1 MYAVAC
7 FCVAYPLTV
16 LWASCPGKV
25 RGGLVVGVVLFGTAS
40 PGSLFFA
47 FRYEAVSAA
56 AGEVAL
62 REVELEAAA
71 HLCFNI
77 VNLGVSEKVRALWV
91 GYNVDPVLVLYDVA
105 VAGFVQ
111 FQTELVAGASS
122 CFNEYAEGE
131 GLVADLFEVVL
142 DLDRCFFGYAN
153 CHILYLILV
162 QGFLFNPDPA
172 ALADLCLQWN
182 KGRFYEI
189 L

>member
-47 FRYEAVSAA
+47 FGYEAVAAA
-56 AGEVAL
+56 AGEVAF
-62 REVELEAAA
+62 REVEFEAAA

-77 VNLGVSEKVRALWV
+77 VDLGVSEKVCALRV
-91 GYNVDPVLVLYDVA
+91 GDDVNPVPVLDDIA

-111 FQTELVAGASS
+111 
-122 CFNEYAEGE
+122 
-131 GLVADLFEVVL
+131 
-142 DLDRCFFGYAN
+142 
-153 CHILYLILV
+153 
-162 QGFLFNPDPA
+162 
-172 ALADLCLQWN
+172 
-182 KGRFYEI
+182 
-189 L
+189 

>member
-16 LWASCPGKV
+16 LCANCLGKL

-56 AGEVAL
+56 ACEVAF

-77 VNLGVSEKVRALWV
+77 VDLGVSEKICALRV
-91 GYNVDPVLVLYDVA
+91 GYDVDSVLVFDDVA
-105 VAGFVQ
+105 VTGFVQ
-111 FQTELVAGASS
+111 FQTELVSRTS
-122 CFNEYAEGE
+122 TCFDEDA
-131 GLVADLFEVVL
+131 
-142 DLDRCFFGYAN
+142 
-153 CHILYLILV
+153 
-162 QGFLFNPDPA
+162 
-172 ALADLCLQWN
+172 
-182 KGRFYEI
+182 
-189 L
+189 

>member
-56 AGEVAL
+56 AGEVAF

-71 HLCFNI
+71 HLRFNI
-77 VNLGVSEKVRALWV
+77 VNLGVPEKICALRI
-91 GYNVDPVLVLYDVA
+91 GYDVDPVLVLDDVA

-111 FQTELVAGASS
+111 LQTELVSCTSS
-122 CFNEYAEGE
+122 CFHEDA
-131 GLVADLFEVVL
+131 
-142 DLDRCFFGYAN
+142 
-153 CHILYLILV
+153 
-162 QGFLFNPDPA
+162 
-172 ALADLCLQWN
+172 
-182 KGRFYEI
+182 
-189 L
+189 